1 MITLTPNDFEL
12 VGMVAKHCNVS
23 KLNIAINE
31 AITFDA
37 KPLLCGLFY
46 DVSENWE
53 QEEGVWH
60 DLIKGSTYEDCNEKE
75 VKHAGFEKIITYYA
89 YARYLIINKTDDTA
103 AGMVQKTN
111 QFSMPTPLKEVYSIS
126 NRYRNMAKQLWS
138 EVEAFICKHKDDYP
152 NGDFSNCKTCGCN
165 GSCGSIVTKGFGI
178 SGRNVSKYDL

>member
-37 KPLLCGLFY
+37 KPLLCRMFY
-46 DVSENWE
+46 DVQENWQ
-53 QEEGVWH
+53 QEEGIWH
-60 DLIKGSTYEDCNEKE
+60 DLIKGSTYTGCNDLE
-75 VKHAGFEKIITYYA
+75 VKHPGFEKVLTYYA
-89 YARYLIINKTDDTA
+89 YARYLIVNKTDDTA
-103 AGMVQKTN
+103 SGMVQKTN

-126 NRYRNMAKQLWS
+126 NRYRNMGKQLWS
-138 EVEAFICKHKDDYP
+138 EVEAFICKHKEDYP
-152 NGDFSNCKTCGCN
+152 NANFANCKGCGCN